1 MTSEAMKK
9 FLKSAEVNSIELAKL
24 ADQLDSGDCIICFVQ
39 KGRIQFGS
47 EVDDGHRIEQT
58 YSYDGEKVFK
68 SRSVT
73 VREEITA

>member
-24 ADQLDSGDCIICFVQ
+24 ADQLDSDDCIICFVQ